1 MCGIVSIF
9 NIQEQTPELRQQ
21 ALRMSQKIRHRGPDW
36 SGIYCGGSAILAHE
50 RLSIVDPESG
60 RQPLFAPDKKQVL
73 AVNGEIY
80 NHQDIRAR
88 FADTYQYQTGSDCEV
103 ILSLYR
109 EMREDT
115 DFSTL
120 IYKGEDAVHER
131 ICQMLEQ
138 LNGIFAFALYDVE
151 RDEFLIARDPIGV
164 IPLYIGYDK
173 DGKVMVA
180 SELKALEGQCDH
192 YEPFLPGHYYYSK
205 TPGMKRYYTRNWFE
219 YATMQ
224 KKYQIDDNQKAAQQ
238 LAEAEPQEKAAVA
251 EIHDALEASVK
262 RQLMSDVPYGVL
274 LSGGLDSSVISAIAE
289 KYSTTRVENGGE
301 TKAYWPRLHSF
312 AVGLKGAP
320 DLAKAR
326 LVAEHIGTVHH
337 EINYTIQEGLDAIRD
352 VIYFIETYDVTTV
365 RASTPMYLLA
375 RVIRSMGIKMVLS
388 GEGADEVFGGY
399 LYFHKAPDAKAF
411 HEETVRK
418 LGKLYMYDCLRANKS
433 LAAWGIE
440 GRVPFLD
447 KEFLDVAMGMNPVLK
462 MCPDKTIEKK
472 VVREAFADLL
482 PEEVAWRQKEQFS
495 DGVGYS
501 WIDTL
506 KQITASAVSDEQMAH
521 AAERFPINPPQNKE
535 EYYYR
540 SIFAEHFPSDSAAR
554 SVPSVPSV
562 ACSTAEAL
570 AWDASFK
577 NQNDPSGRAV
587 AGVHEQA
594 YK

>member
-205 TPGMKRYYTRNWFE
+205 TPGMKRYYTRDWFE